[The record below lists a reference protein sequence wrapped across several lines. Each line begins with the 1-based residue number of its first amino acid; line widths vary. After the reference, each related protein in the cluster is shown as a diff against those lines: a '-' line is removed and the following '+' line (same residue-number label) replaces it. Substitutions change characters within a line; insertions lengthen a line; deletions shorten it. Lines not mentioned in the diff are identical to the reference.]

1 MGDAVEDGPFLDGR
15 PVKRVK
21 VDDDELA
28 PDLWTGPSLTSPFYH
43 HGLSAVSMP
52 AAADVPRPMPWAGIE
67 VEAWPMPGSAPV
79 QPLASQSSPPQSASS
94 ALSVPDYHHISS
106 PASPI
111 VSRPSQVSKRPRCL
125 LPPPAGDAPGV
136 VEQRTV
142 NSFGLVS
149 PFRDCVG
156 IFGQASKRR
165 FARPVDGKVN
175 GYIKF
180 NWPVERPSR
189 RESLVHEDST
199 SASVVELDDE
209 TAAAVEASS
218 SSSSSIVPFHSASS
232 SVACSSMV
240 ALSPDLDSNFDF
252 SGYLYGSSGASSL
265 ELLNAVT
272 TMTSPS
278 LVSADGPSEVASMG
292 APRKV
297 PHLFGYEA
305 KMDPT
310 DRKFWAFYIKNWCPG
325 RSVLSETNLWLKDFA
340 QMHKSDGVRA
350 AIQSLAGIYIYDYR
364 PLDSVRKRVN
374 DRFFEAES
382 RLSLLLS
389 DPLTSRSETQAN
401 ELITISVL
409 LSMQDIVLT
418 ERRLRKPHDPRW
430 LAGFKQGEHFLQ
442 ATDQGSR
449 FWKRSNAQLS
459 SLRVSQAV
467 IVGRALILAQPM
479 MKLTSPE
486 TLDPEY
492 EASRF
497 GWLLYGTERDMYE
510 IHGGCGFSKKLL
522 HIFSQITYCAA
533 RLQQDPHNVVTP
545 TTTRYLYAELLMMR
559 QWSSESKDWEA
570 ARAGPSVIE
579 WARSLPFGHV
589 VSSSADMTD
598 VTAEA
603 WRLAAIIYLQCRVW
617 RFPRN
622 HPDVVETLSDL
633 AQCIRI
639 MPTSG
644 YHFTAQAPL
653 FPVFLLG
660 MLATDVEL
668 RNVSKT
674 WFDEV
679 VSTPVRSSVPPLYEV
694 LQRIWQWIDTSVPL
708 PPLEAPVNVV
718 GLRPAWWETI
728 VHQVDKREPEVLC
741 LT

>member
-1 MGDAVEDGPFLDGR
+1 M
-15 PVKRVK
+15 
-21 VDDDELA
+21 
-28 PDLWTGPSLTSPFYH
+28 
-43 HGLSAVSMP
+43 M
-52 AAADVPRPMPWAGIE
+52 
-67 VEAWPMPGSAPV
+67 
-79 QPLASQSSPPQSASS
+79 AS
-94 ALSVPDYHHISS
+94 
-106 PASPI
+106 
-111 VSRPSQVSKRPRCL
+111 
-125 LPPPAGDAPGV
+125 
-136 VEQRTV
+136 
-142 NSFGLVS
+142 
-149 PFRDCVG
+149 
-156 IFGQASKRR
+156 
-165 FARPVDGKVN
+165 
-175 GYIKF
+175 
-180 NWPVERPSR
+180 
-189 RESLVHEDST
+189 
-199 SASVVELDDE
+199 
-209 TAAAVEASS
+209 
-218 SSSSSIVPFHSASS
+218 
-232 SVACSSMV
+232 
-240 ALSPDLDSNFDF
+240 LSPDLDSNFDF
-252 SGYLYGSSGASSL
+252 SGYLHGSSGTSSL
-265 ELLNAVT
+265 ELLNSVT
-272 TMTSPS
+272 TSPP
-278 LVSADGPSEVASMG
+278 VVFADGLSEVASMG

-297 PHLFGYEA
+297 PQLFGYEA
-305 KMDPT
+305 KMDTT
-310 DRKFWAFYIKNWCPG
+310 DRKFWAFYIRNWCPG

-389 DPLTSRSETQAN
+389 DPLTSRSEAQAN

-442 ATDQGSR
+442 ATDQGLR

-486 TLDPEY
+486 MLDPEY

-545 TTTRYLYAELLMMR
+545 TTTHYLYSELVMMR

-570 ARAGPSVIE
+570 ARAASSVIE

-589 VSSSADMTD
+589 VSSSAEMTD

-603 WRLAAIIYLQCRVW
+603 WRLAAIIYLQCRVL

-622 HPDVVETLSDL
+622 HPVVVETLSDL

-668 RNVSKT
+668 RNVSRT
-674 WFDEV
+674 WFEEV

-708 PPLEAPVNVV
+708 PPLEQPVNVVV
-718 GLRPAWWETI
+718 GLRPAWWEAI
-728 VHQVDKREPEVLC
+728 VHQVDKREHEVLC